1 MGLSFNRLNYTIQD
15 VFGESSY
22 AETMKKKYKGVVDTL
37 EKK

>member
-22 AETMKKKYKGVVDTL
+22 AEKMKKKCEVADGAV
-37 EKK
+37 